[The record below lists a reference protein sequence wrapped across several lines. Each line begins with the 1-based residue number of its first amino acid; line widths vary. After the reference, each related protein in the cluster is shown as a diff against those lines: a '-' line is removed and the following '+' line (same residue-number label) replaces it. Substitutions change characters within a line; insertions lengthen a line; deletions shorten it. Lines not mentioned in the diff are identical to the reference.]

1 MSGAA
6 PGSRSH
12 RRLVRRAAVQAIF
25 QLDASE
31 EPDLDT
37 IRESLDGGAGSDDD
51 REEAFTTAVAAWA
64 DRGRADRLMKLV
76 APQWPPSRQAA
87 TDRAILRLA
96 CYEMLERGLA
106 PGIVI
111 DEAVELA
118 REFSTGDSP
127 RFVHGVLEGI
137 RKQFEA
143 EQGGPPAAGADASG
157 TDPDGP
163 AATPSPDP
171 SPTAN
176 D

>member
-1 MSGAA
+1 MSSAA
-6 PGSRSH
+6 PGSRTH
-12 RRLVRRAAVQAIF
+12 RRLVRRSAVQVIF
-25 QLDASE
+25 QLDASVD
-31 EPDLDT
+31 PDLDM
-37 IRESLDGGAGSDDD
+37 IRDSLDGGSGSDAD
-51 REEAFTTAVAAWA
+51 REEAFATALAAWA
-64 DRGRADRLMKLV
+64 DRGRADRLTKLV

-127 RFVHGVLEGI
+127 RFVHGVLEAV
-137 RKQFEA
+137 RKQVAA
-143 EQGGPPAAGADASG
+143 EQAGETGDADA
-157 TDPDGP
+157 DAP
-163 AATPSPDP
+163 ASEPSTQPSPDP